1 MTTNNNFYYG
11 NGYTTAAP
19 KRVVMNQ
26 MLSKEEIAKLK
37 SQNKS
42 WSLQLTEPEIL
53 KEMCSHKDP
62 DTGDFTLMDNGDGTV
77 TCTICGERFSLV
89 NNLSDEQVED
99 ICDDFNDV
107 WQTSKTN
114 YGSMPIQA
122 GRAFYKMGA
131 LAKKVPQFYKMGQEC
146 RKQWSHSSMVDAN
159 RGANAF
165 SQLSM
170 LLNPMAGGFGYGVPA
185 PAVGGYSA
193 PMAGGYGY
201 GVPAPAVGGYGA
213 PMAGGYPAPGT
224 VQPGAVGGYSAP
236 MAGGVPA
243 AGGAVSGP
251 APQSFNPVGAPAAPA
266 AGAPATDRPVGIV
279 EPPAATGDVA
289 KGFKA

>member
-11 NGYTTAAP
+11 NNGYTTAAP
-19 KRVVMNQ
+19 KKVVMNQ

-42 WSLQLTEPEIL
+42 WSLQLTEEEVL
-53 KEMCSHKDP
+53 SEMCTHKDP
-62 DTGDFTLMDNGDGTV
+62 DTGDFTLIDNGNGTV
-77 TCTICGERFSLV
+77 TCTICGETFSLV
-89 NNLSDEQVED
+89 NDLSEDKVQD

-114 YGSMPIQA
+114 YGPMPIQA

-131 LAKKVPQFYKMGQEC
+131 LAKKVPQFYKMGQEF
-146 RKQWSHSSMVDAN
+146 RKQWSHNNMVDGN

-165 SQLSM
+165 AQLSM
-170 LLNPMAGGFGYGVPA
+170 LMN
-185 PAVGGYSA
+185 

-201 GVPAPAVGGYGA
+201 GAPMMTGGYGAPMMTGGYGAPMGAPMAGGYAPGAVGGYGAPMTGGYGA
-213 PMAGGYPAPGT
+213 PMAGGAPA
-224 VQPGAVGGYSAP
+224 
-236 MAGGVPA
+236 PA

-251 APQSFNPVGAPAAPA
+251 APQSFNPVGAPAA
-266 AGAPATDRPVGIV
+266 GVPATDRPIGVV